1 MATNPPS
8 EEAELKARIADLTKR
23 LAEAESALMNAAAGL
38 RRYESLAQR
47 NERLESLGARAD
59 AVAHDLNNVFAPILM
74 AAALLKERVS
84 DEKGQRMLTVLE
96 ENAQRGA
103 ALVRLV
109 RDFGPGDDDSP
120 LRKPPPPLPGGDKGH
135 AGHGSGATIPPGGA
149 AAAKPALRRMPREK
163 GGEHDA
169 GC

>member
-1 MATNPPS
+1 MD
-8 EEAELKARIADLTKR
+8 EIELRAKVADLTRR
-23 LAEAESALMNAAAGL
+23 LAESEAALMNAAAGL
-38 RRYESLAQR
+38 RKYESLALR

-59 AVAHDLNNVFAPILM
+59 AIAHDLNNIFAPILM
-74 AAALLKERVS
+74 AAALLKERVA

-120 LRKPPPPLPGGDKGH
+120 LRKPPPPPIAGD
-135 AGHGSGATIPPGGA
+135 TIPPSGHA
-149 AAAKPALRRMPREK
+149 AARPALRKTPRDP
-163 GGEHDA
+163 GGE
-169 GC
+169 